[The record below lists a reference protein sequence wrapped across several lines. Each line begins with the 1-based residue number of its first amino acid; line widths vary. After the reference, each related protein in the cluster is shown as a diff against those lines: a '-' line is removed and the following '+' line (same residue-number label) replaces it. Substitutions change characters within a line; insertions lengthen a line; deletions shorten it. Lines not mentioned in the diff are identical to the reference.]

1 MSLPRL
7 SKESRKSVVGTAF
20 AIIVAILGGF
30 QVVNAE
36 QVRSAARP
44 ARTSI
49 RRVLLISIDG
59 MHALDLANFIR
70 SEPDSNLA
78 RLTATGITYT
88 EAFTSKPSD
97 SFPGL
102 MSIVTGGSPI
112 STGIWYEGT
121 YARALS
127 PPGSN
132 CATKG
137 VEVVWDGSIDRDKKQ
152 PDGGGI
158 DPTKL
163 PLDPA
168 RSCRPVYPHDYLRVN
183 TIFEVAHAAG
193 MRTAWCDKHP
203 SYDMVRGPSGQGV
216 DDLFT
221 PEINATNAVH
231 NLEAAEAYDDTK
243 VEAVLNE
250 IGGKDHSGTSSPGT
264 PALFGLALQEVSV
277 AQKLASGGYRDGV
290 GTPSPAVLESI
301 RHADAELGR
310 LSEALRARGL
320 ADTTLIVVTA
330 KHGESPIDAGQH
342 QIVADSIVT
351 GIIQRAKPGVLALA
365 YQDGDLASIWL
376 KDQRQTEEVVKVLTL
391 PENRSEADIERILA
405 GESLKL
411 MFNDPK
417 QDERTPDIVLIPRL
431 GGLYLEQDSKFISEH
446 GGFNDEDTHV
456 ALLLANP
463 DFTPRVIKTPVETT
477 QIAPTILV
485 ALGLDP
491 QALQAVRQELTRPLP
506 GFPFTKKK

>member
-1 MSLPRL
+1 MRP
-7 SKESRKSVVGTAF
+7 SRKGSCKNAVWIALAVAAAVLAAF
-20 AIIVAILGGF
+20 QGAKAG
-30 QVVNAE
+30 QAH
-36 QVRSAARP
+36 SAASP
-44 ARTSI
+44 ARTPI

-70 SEPDSNLA
+70 SEPNSNLA

-88 EAFTSKPSD
+88 EAFTAKPSD

-137 VEVVWDGSIDRDKKQ
+137 VQVVWDGSIDRDKKQ
-152 PDGGGI
+152 VDGGGI
-158 DPTKL
+158 DPAKL

-168 RSCRPVYPHDYLRVN
+168 KNCRPVYPHDYLRVN

-193 MRTAWCDKHP
+193 MRTAWSDKHP

-221 PEINATNAVH
+221 PEINASNAVH
-231 NLEAAEAYDDTK
+231 DLEAAEAYDDTK

-250 IGGKDHSGTSSPGT
+250 IAGKDHSGKSSPGI
-264 PALFGLALQEVSV
+264 PALFGLTLQEVSV
-277 AQKLASGGYRDGV
+277 AQKLASGGYRDSV
-290 GTPSPAVLESI
+290 GTPSPALLESI
-301 RHADAELGR
+301 RHADTELGR
-310 LSEALRARGL
+310 LTAALRARSL
-320 ADTTLIVVTA
+320 EDSTLIVITA
-330 KHGESPIDAGQH
+330 KHGESPIDPGQH
-342 QIVADSIVT
+342 RIVADSIVT
-351 GIIQRAKPGVLALA
+351 GIIQRAEPGVLALA

-376 KDQRQTEEVVKVLTL
+376 KDQGRTDEVVKTLSL
-391 PENRSEADIERILA
+391 PENKSQADIEQILA

-411 MFNDPK
+411 MFNDPR
-417 QDERTPDIVLIPRL
+417 QDDRTPDIVLIPRL
-431 GGLYLEQDSKFISEH
+431 GGLYLEEDSKFISEH

-463 DFTPRVIKTPVETT
+463 SFTAGVIKTPVQTT
-477 QIAPTILV
+477 QIAPTIMA

-491 QALQAVRQELTRPLP
+491 QALQAVRRELTRPLP
-506 GFPFTKKK
+506 GLPLSKKE